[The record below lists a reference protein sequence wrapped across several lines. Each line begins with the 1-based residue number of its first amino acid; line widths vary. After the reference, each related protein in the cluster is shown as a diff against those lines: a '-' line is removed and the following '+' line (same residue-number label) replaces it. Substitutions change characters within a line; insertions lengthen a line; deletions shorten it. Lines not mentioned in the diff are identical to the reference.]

1 MTLSWWH
8 SRLECCL
15 TPATSQ
21 KLNLSQPI
29 PFFPR
34 QHSPSSQMWDVNP
47 SCASLLESGEAAT
60 GECIFSQDTLVDRIS
75 GLRKLQRAAAAEAI
89 LKLSKPNDTTSSKP
103 DQQRDCRA
111 QRKGNNEDG
120 ASVRPFDPT
129 VVKLLPVER
138 FPEYKLKSNS
148 RNGCTNIKSNY
159 AENILDNKC
168 NVYLE
173 PQRRDKLLL
182 QKVDIIGIPVTLNDE
197 RSRGQGLESREH
209 LLSRSI
215 AYGTIETTA
224 SVMRKSEEQ
233 NLKKLTTITD
243 ISTTKGKRID
253 KMKRATSYVNNSPVS
268 EPLEGKRSNRRRS
281 KSASFATTII
291 DSVNGLQRKKSN
303 QFIPQAR
310 LMGNVA
316 QPCTSMT
323 PELDIIS
330 PRHKQATYMDPYI
343 ILKPF
348 LTSLE
353 SSSHSQQLEVED
365 RSTIS
370 GVLNFWF
377 PWSRHTDL
385 PNITSHNA
393 EAALRE
399 LLRSASHETKGKGVL
414 LQT

>member
-1 MTLSWWH
+1 MSTMSM
-8 SRLECCL
+8 
-15 TPATSQ
+15 
-21 KLNLSQPI
+21 

-34 QHSPSSQMWDVNP
+34 QHSPPSQMWDVNP
-47 SCASLLESGEAAT
+47 SCASLLESGEAAH

-89 LKLSKPNDTTSSKP
+89 LNLSKPNDTTSPNP
-103 DQQRDCRA
+103 DQQRDFRA
-111 QRKGNNEDG
+111 QRKGNNVDG
-120 ASVRPFDPT
+120 APVRPFDPM

-138 FPEYKLKSNS
+138 FPEYKLKSKS
-148 RNGCTNIKSNY
+148 RNGCANIKGNY
-159 AENILDNKC
+159 TENLLDNKC

-182 QKVDIIGIPVTLNDE
+182 QKVGAVGIPVTPNDE
-197 RSRGQGLESREH
+197 RSRSQGLESREH

-215 AYGTIETTA
+215 AYGTIETTS

-233 NLKKLTTITD
+233 NLKKSTPITD
-243 ISTTKGKRID
+243 ISTTKGKRTD
-253 KMKRATSYVNNSPVS
+253 KMKRATSYVNNSLVS
-268 EPLEGKRSNRRRS
+268 GSLEGKRYNRRRS

-310 LMGNVA
+310 LTGNVA

-323 PELDIIS
+323 PELDVIS
-330 PRHKQATYMDPYI
+330 PRHKQATYIDPYL
-343 ILKPF
+343 ILKSF

-365 RSTIS
+365 KSTIL
-370 GVLNFWF
+370 GVLNFWL
-377 PWSRHTDL
+377 PWGRHADL

-393 EAALRE
+393 EGALRE
-399 LLRSASHETKGKGVL
+399 LLRSASHETKGKSVL